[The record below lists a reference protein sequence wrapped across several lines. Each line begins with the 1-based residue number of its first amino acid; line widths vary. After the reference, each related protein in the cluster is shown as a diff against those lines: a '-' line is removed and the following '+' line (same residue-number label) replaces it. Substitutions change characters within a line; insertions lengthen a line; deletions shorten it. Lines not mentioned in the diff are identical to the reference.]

1 MRRFTVIKVG
11 FNFIILVLGNLERL
25 VLAIYGIERSCMY
38 TEKV

>member
-1 MRRFTVIKVG
+1 MRRFIVIKVG

-25 VLAIYGIERSCMY
+25 VLAIYSIERSCMY